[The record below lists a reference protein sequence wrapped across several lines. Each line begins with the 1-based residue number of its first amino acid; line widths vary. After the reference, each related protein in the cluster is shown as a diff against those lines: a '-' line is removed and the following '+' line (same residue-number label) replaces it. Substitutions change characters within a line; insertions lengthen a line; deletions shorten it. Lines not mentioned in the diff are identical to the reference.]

1 MVLSSDKVPN
11 EKSSTR
17 IPLNWMKLGTCY
29 DKISHLLRKTVSK
42 WLKIGRKL
50 SVLMMFSAN
59 IAKLDKTG
67 DALIEKLYAD

>member
-1 MVLSSDKVPN
+1 
-11 EKSSTR
+11 
-17 IPLNWMKLGTCY
+17 MKLGTCY
-29 DKISHLLRKTVSK
+29 GKISHLLRKTVSK